1 MDVLK
6 LYFNII
12 LLVIVQVTAV
22 IGGECCLS
30 YVALDG
36 IHSGSF
42 WCPNVCCYLKREKP
56 SNNTAHPLIDFR
68 SRECC
73 DDPDLQVYSY
83 ERDVSCAELFYQDWY
98 YDTLQCYNIRIN
110 LGVVIV
116 IKKNDHEHGPFI
128 HFYNCLMVGFK
139 VAIFSLMAL
148 VFINFLYQ
156 MIIPKPFT
164 TTLEL
169 EKTGRMHCS
178 PPIKGLVR
186 KPFHVWR
193 LPQTKYEEIH
203 AVSDV

>member
-83 ERDVSCAELFYQDWY
+83 ERDVSCAELFYQD
-98 YDTLQCYNIRIN
+98 C
-110 LGVVIV
+110 
-116 IKKNDHEHGPFI
+116 
-128 HFYNCLMVGFK
+128 YNCLMVGFK